1 MAILDVMLIKQRQ
14 LSLPDVEALP
24 RGTTVPFT
32 VDIDISPN
40 HGVHPYT
47 ITLDVARD
55 VTVGDKSG
63 VKKVVVEHSRARLA
77 SILSSDAEGH
87 REDPDPIIAG
97 FEKTHLPSY
106 EDATALANIDTPAAH
121 HKSEFTLHCSPS
133 IDKRQLSVKVS
144 CIIGGLYSQSVSPF
158 RYKRVVYV

>member
-1 MAILDVMLIKQRQ
+1 MVVLDVMLIKQRQ

-24 RGTTVPFT
+24 RGTTVPFA

-40 HGVHPYT
+40 HKAHPYT
-47 ITLDVARD
+47 ITLDVVRD

-63 VKKVVVEHSRARLA
+63 VEKVVVEHSRAHLA
-77 SILSSDAEGH
+77 SILSSDAEG
-87 REDPDPIIAG
+87 PNPIIAG

-106 EDATALANIDTPAAH
+106 EDATALANTPAAH